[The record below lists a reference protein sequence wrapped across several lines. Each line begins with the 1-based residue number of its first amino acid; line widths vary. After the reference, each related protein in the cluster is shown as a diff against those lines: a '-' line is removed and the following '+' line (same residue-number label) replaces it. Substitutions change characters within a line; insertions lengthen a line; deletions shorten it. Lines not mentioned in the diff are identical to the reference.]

1 MNEYIGIA
9 MISVGIIYDMFGCL
23 GLVRLPDVYTRLQA
37 STKAVTMGTSLI
49 LIGIAVYSGI
59 GATSAKAIIC
69 MFFVLLSS
77 PAAAHAIAR
86 GAHSSG
92 IRVERVTA
100 EGLIG
105 RTIESE
111 LWDIIREGYEFEK
124 DYFDHMLE
132 SSPILDLEESMSSH
146 ELYRKIAEIL
156 GQRVNR
162 PPDIIQAKLIERE
175 KECTTALAPELA
187 IPHIIVEGE
196 KTFEMLIIRTKNGS
210 WFSESSPNVHAIFVL
225 VGTKDKW
232 HLHLRTLAAIAT
244 IVQTKNFYAQ
254 WLKAEDTG
262 QLRNLLR
269 ERSRLRHEKNKGKS
283 TIDNGMPRR

>member
-9 MISVGIIYDMFGCL
+9 MISVGILYDIFGCL

-37 STKAVTMGTSLI
+37 ATKAVTMGTSLI
-49 LIGIAVYSGI
+49 LLGVAVYAGG
-59 GATSAKAIIC
+59 GAIAAKAFIC
-69 MFFVLLSS
+69 VLFLMLSS

-111 LWDIIREGYEFEK
+111 LWDIVREGDEFEK
-124 DYFDHMLE
+124 DHFDHMLE
-132 SSPILDLEESMSSH
+132 SSPILDMEGRLSSH
-146 ELYRKIAEIL
+146 ELYRRVSDMLGERVGTSPDKI
-156 GQRVNR
+156 RS
-162 PPDIIQAKLIERE
+162 KLIARE

-187 IPHIIVEGE
+187 IPHIIIEGE
-196 KTFEMLIIRTKNGS
+196 NTFEMLIIRTKNGA
-210 WFSESSPNVHAIFVL
+210 WFSEMSPSVQAIFVL

-244 IVQTKNFYAQ
+244 MVQSTDFYDNWRA
-254 WLKAEDTG
+254 AADSN

-269 ERSRLRHEKNKGKS
+269 ELSRLRHDDNKLKK
-283 TIDNGMPRR
+283 TV